1 MSPTR
6 TLHRTRLALAIGVSF
21 AAVAAAPAA
30 SQAATL
36 APDTIDGVDYVRYT
50 AGAGEANNLQVR
62 PGPAGTIAFVDS
74 AATITP
80 SAPTCVQIS
89 AHEARCATG
98 LVPAV
103 AVMLGDGNDRV
114 TVDVDKDGLL
124 SGGAGNDTLTGGA
137 GDERMSGDDGD
148 DVLDGRTGADLLS
161 GDGGSDTVRYAG
173 RIAPVNVNLA
183 TLTLGEEGQA
193 GEHDTVTADNESVV
207 GGNGA
212 DVLTGNASANVLDGG
227 AGNDALAGGGA
238 DDTVLGGAGND
249 ALDGGTANDVVDG
262 GADNDTVSGGSGADD
277 LRGGPGTDTL
287 RARDGAVD
295 RADCGADSDSVD
307 ADSND
312 AIAGCESGLPVP
324 VPAVPASPLPTP
336 FSFLY
341 GVFKLP
347 TTPVALEHGRVT
359 LDVSCPAATPL
370 GRCTGVISLER
381 FGHKAGKPKAKTSR
395 RTRRFRVGEQ
405 SYAVRAGKKAKV
417 RVRISS
423 VGRREIKRSGTA
435 RLKVLLRRTKRAKK
449 STRIGTLKVQASR
462 RTKRRPARSAS

>member
-1 MSPTR
+1 MTS
-6 TLHRTRLALAIGVSF
+6 
-21 AAVAAAPAA
+21 
-30 SQAATL
+30 
-36 APDTIDGVDYVRYT
+36 
-50 AGAGEANNLQVR
+50 
-62 PGPAGTIAFVDS
+62 
-74 AATITP
+74 
-80 SAPTCVQIS
+80 
-89 AHEARCATG
+89 
-98 LVPAV
+98 
-103 AVMLGDGNDRV
+103 
-114 TVDVDKDGLL
+114 
-124 SGGAGNDTLTGGA
+124 
-137 GDERMSGDDGD
+137 
-148 DVLDGRTGADLLS
+148 
-161 GDGGSDTVRYAG
+161 
-173 RIAPVNVNLA
+173 
-183 TLTLGEEGQA
+183 
-193 GEHDTVTADNESVV
+193 DNESVV

-227 AGNDALAGGGA
+227 AGNDALAGGGG

-381 FGHKAGKPKAKTSR
+381 FGHKAGKGKAQGEDLAPHPPLPR
-395 RTRRFRVGEQ
+395 RRAVLRGPRRQEGQGPRPHLE
-405 SYAVRAGKKAKV
+405 
-417 RVRISS
+417 
-423 VGRREIKRSGTA
+423 
-435 RLKVLLRRTKRAKK
+435 
-449 STRIGTLKVQASR
+449 
-462 RTKRRPARSAS
+462 RRPPRDQAQRHRAPEGAAAPHQACQEVDPHRHAEGAGVAPYEAPAREKRVLILRCAGAQHFR